1 VNIRVWGVGCR
12 TREKDLTRDP
22 AHSLELRGLF
32 SNNQIS
38 KFYNPYTLHP
48 TTYTLGFIPIRN
60 PSPREIVR

>member
-1 VNIRVWGVGCR
+1 MWGVGCR

-48 TTYTLGFIPIRN
+48 TPHNLHPRIYTDT
-60 PSPREIVR
+60 